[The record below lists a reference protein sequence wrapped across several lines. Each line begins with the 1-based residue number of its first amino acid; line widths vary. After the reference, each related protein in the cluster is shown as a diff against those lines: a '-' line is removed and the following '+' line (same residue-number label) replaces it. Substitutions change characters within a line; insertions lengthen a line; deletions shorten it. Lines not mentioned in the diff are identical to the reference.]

1 MYDEDMINEI
11 VLENRRQE
19 REERELK
26 NKILSMSNSERKQ
39 KLWHKYFPTPIQL
52 SSNEVY

>member
-26 NKILSMSNSERKQ
+26 NKILSMSNVEKKRE
-39 KLWHKYFPTPIQL
+39 LWQYYFPTPIQL